1 MKKILTFLLALAL
14 CVGLCACGAG
24 KVEGRGY
31 GSPEEAVLAYAEAL
45 QAGDVKKILKTFAI
59 ETYVDNYDLEKGVER
74 VRGYSKISE
83 ELPLAGDSYSRD
95 VNLINRQAVIIRNLK
110 FLYLGVALEW
120 DEESIISLAG
130 GGYADAEDLVD
141 ALTLDDW
148 SGILADMRFDDDFI
162 YLDDILEE
170 GPAERS
176 EEVLKENRKT
186 YGCEK
191 IETLALEVELDGEDL
206 YLCMDAACYDGKW
219 YCLNQGGM
227 IGSLM
232 GVPVIHGGVAPD

>member
-1 MKKILTFLLALAL
+1 MKKILMFLLALAL

-31 GSPEEAVLAYAEAL
+31 DSPEEAVLAYAEAL
-45 QAGDVKKILKTFAI
+45 QAGDVKKILKTFAV
-59 ETYVDNYDLEKGVER
+59 ETYVDNYNLEERLER
-74 VRGYSKISE
+74 VRVYSKTAE
-83 ELPLAGDSYSRD
+83 GLPLAGDSYSRE
-95 VNLINRQAVIIRNLK
+95 VNLIDRQAAIIRNLK

-120 DEESIISLAG
+120 DAESMISLAS

-148 SGILADMRFDDDFI
+148 SDMLADMRFDDDFV

-186 YGCEK
+186 YGCDK
-191 IETLALEVELDGEDL
+191 IETLALEIELDGEDM
-206 YLCMDAACYDGKW
+206 YLCMDVACYDGKW
-219 YCLNQGGM
+219 YCLTQGGM

-232 GVPVIHGGVAPD
+232 GIPMIHGGVAIE